1 MLDAKA
7 RMAEFLQ
14 QKYNNPW
21 NLVIQQ
27 VILVKMKK
35 KKMTARKRLFEKVNL
50 LLSAKLDAEL
60 EKEGISLEDPNK
72 QEEIEEIKLDIL
84 ATESFKSEIAK
95 VAESE
100 ICGLMVSKV
109 FLDNGDLVVVCR
121 QSDKVMQLAAA
132 MAQNGPAP
140 KVKPRTGTT
149 INEWIN
155 GFKIKD
161 LYPLVVP
168 ITFR

>member
-1 MLDAKA
+1 
-7 RMAEFLQ
+7 
-14 QKYNNPW
+14 
-21 NLVIQQ
+21 
-27 VILVKMKK
+27 
-35 KKMTARKRLFEKVNL
+35 MTPQEKGLFEKVNL

-109 FLDNGDLVVVCR
+109 F
-121 QSDKVMQLAAA
+121 
-132 MAQNGPAP
+132 
-140 KVKPRTGTT
+140 
-149 INEWIN
+149 
-155 GFKIKD
+155 
-161 LYPLVVP
+161 
-168 ITFR
+168 